1 MNIASIV
8 IIAALVVYLL
18 VRRMSGQLMEARRM
32 LVIPAIVVV
41 IGLSTLG
48 TAGETS
54 GGSAGITPTAVGF
67 LAFGVL
73 IGAALGAV
81 RGFTVRLVER
91 DGYAWMKYSALTLAL
106 WVAAIAVRLIAVP
119 VESAI
124 DSGAAAT
131 AGQAFALSIGA
142 GLLAESLVVLYR
154 ATHGSSRIVWRASK
168 TGDHAIWR
176 HQGNPVAH

>member
-8 IIAALVVYLL
+8 LVVALVVYLL

-32 LVIPAIVVV
+32 LVVPAIVVV

-48 TAGETS
+48 SAGAS
-54 GGSAGITPTAVGF
+54 GGSAGITPMAVGF

-106 WVAAIAVRLIAVP
+106 WVAAITVRLISVP
-119 VESAI
+119 IESSI

-154 ATHGSSRIVWRASK
+154 ATRGNSRIVWRASK
-168 TGDHAIWR
+168 SGEHALWR
-176 HQGNPVAH
+176 RQGNPVAH